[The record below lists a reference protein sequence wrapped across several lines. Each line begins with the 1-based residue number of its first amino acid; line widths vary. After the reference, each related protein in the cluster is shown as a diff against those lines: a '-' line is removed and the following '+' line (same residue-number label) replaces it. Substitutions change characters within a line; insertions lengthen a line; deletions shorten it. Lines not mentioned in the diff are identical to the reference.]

1 MYKEEMYYYYMDK
14 THFVKIKKDRR
25 ENKRITKRST
35 DAEEVIFI
43 FEKILEGWKT
53 IKIYNT
59 IIQTN
64 PNSLLDKKKTE
75 VISSGNCKIYESELT
90 KERYQYYLQLR
101 EKVYKYHL
109 NMKSL
114 L

>member
-1 MYKEEMYYYYMDK
+1 MDK
-14 THFVKIKKDRR
+14 THFIQIKKDRR

-75 VISSGNCKIYESELT
+75 VISSGNCKIYESELS
-90 KERYQYYLQLR
+90 KDRYQYYLQLR
-101 EKVYKYHL
+101 EKVYNYHL
-109 NMKSL
+109 SMKS
-114 L
+114 